1 MENKNILI
9 IIGIAILAVIGY
21 STFSDSDNKE
31 DGLGSTA
38 FSSCETTTETSVSIG
53 SSNSVTVLSATSG
66 RSYARIQL
74 ARTVDGTS
82 TSTPSIAFGATATL
96 ANGMQLSTTTPY
108 LEFGM
113 DTDHAYSGI
122 VTAINSGSASTTLRV
137 TECR

>member
-1 MENKNILI
+1 MKIERKIFI
-9 IIGIAILAVIGY
+9 YTGLALVALMVFL
-21 STFSDSDNKE
+21 SSPANP
-31 DGLGSTA
+31 LGS
-38 FSSCETTTETSVSIG
+38 SSYASCSTVTETSVEIG
-53 SSNSVTVLSATSG
+53 ASNSTTILSKRSG

-74 ARTVDGTS
+74 NRDADGTA
-82 TSTPSIAFGATATL
+82 TSTPSIAFGTIATL
-96 ANGMQLSTTTPY
+96 GNGMQLSTSTPF